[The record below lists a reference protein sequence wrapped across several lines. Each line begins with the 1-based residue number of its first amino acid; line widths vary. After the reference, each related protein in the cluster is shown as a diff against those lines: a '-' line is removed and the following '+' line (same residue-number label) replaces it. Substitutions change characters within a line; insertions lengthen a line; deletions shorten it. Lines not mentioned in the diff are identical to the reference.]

1 MSNESLAVKILNLY
15 ALWYHKEMLD
25 TNRTDTPK
33 LDEFLTIQIGEG
45 NIADLLYAEP
55 ELRALSKVLGLNG

>member
-1 MSNESLAVKILNLY
+1 MSNESFAVKILNLY

-45 NIADLLYAEP
+45 NIADLLNAEP

>member
-25 TNRTDTPK
+25 TSRADTPK
-33 LDEFLTIQIGEG
+33 LDEFLTVQVGEG
-45 NIADLLYAEP
+45 NVADLVNSAP
-55 ELRALSKVLGLNG
+55 ELKALSKALGLDG

>member
-15 ALWYHKEMLD
+15 ALWYPKEMLD
-25 TNRTDTPK
+25 TNKTDTPK

-45 NIADLLYAEP
+45 NIADLLNAEP